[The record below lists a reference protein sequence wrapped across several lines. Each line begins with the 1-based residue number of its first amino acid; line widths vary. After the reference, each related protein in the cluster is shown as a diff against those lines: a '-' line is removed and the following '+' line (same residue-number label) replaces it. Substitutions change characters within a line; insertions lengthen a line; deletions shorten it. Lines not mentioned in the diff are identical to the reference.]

1 MSTNPES
8 LIQGSILPPIFGLGP
23 WDSAQNCSAQTDF
36 RRALVSLSLRS
47 RSAKI
52 SLSRPD
58 NLSATSKSS
67 LIGIA
72 SSKQQ
77 EVVGKQLEPSSAK
90 LVEGIA
96 AVVNAIE

>member
-1 MSTNPES
+1 
-8 LIQGSILPPIFGLGP
+8 L
-23 WDSAQNCSAQTDF
+23 A
-36 RRALVSLSLRS
+36 
-47 RSAKI
+47 
-52 SLSRPD
+52 
-58 NLSATSKSS
+58 ATSKSS